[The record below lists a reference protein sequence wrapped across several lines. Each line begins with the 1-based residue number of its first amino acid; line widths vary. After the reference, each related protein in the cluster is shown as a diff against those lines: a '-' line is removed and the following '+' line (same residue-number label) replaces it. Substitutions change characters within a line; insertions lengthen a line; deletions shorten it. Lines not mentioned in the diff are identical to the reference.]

1 MPPVVILFVL
11 VVLILTQLFHL
22 LFPGRISYLRRV
34 ILTIVG
40 VLLGE
45 AVGGRFLPGGP
56 RLGELHLVWDAG
68 VTTALQLFGNR
79 YLT

>member
-1 MPPVVILFVL
+1 
-11 VVLILTQLFHL
+11 
-22 LFPGRISYLRRV
+22 V

-45 AVGGRFLPGGP
+45 AVGGRFLPGGL

-79 YLT
+79 YLA

>member
-1 MPPVVILFVL
+1 MPPVVVLFVL

-56 RLGELHLVWDAG
+56 RLGELHPVWDAG
-68 VTTALQLFGNR
+68 FTIALQLFGNR
-79 YLT
+79 YLA

>member
-1 MPPVVILFVL
+1 MPPVVVLFVL

-22 LFPGRISYLRRV
+22 LFPGRISYIRRV

-79 YLT
+79 YLA

>member
-1 MPPVVILFVL
+1 MPPVVLLFVF

-45 AVGGRFLPGGP
+45 AVGGRFLPGGL
-56 RLGELHLVWDAG
+56 RLGELHPVWDTG
-68 VTTALQLFGNR
+68 ITVALQLFGNR
-79 YLT
+79 YLA